1 MNPSLN
7 GKSVNCISNLII
19 MNTLCKYEYK
29 LLISNIELNKD
40 VIQHFFKPI
49 NNNRLDE
56 SQKDLGI
63 IWGEQSNR
71 DGIYG

>member
-1 MNPSLN
+1 MQ
-7 GKSVNCISNLII
+7 IWI
-19 MNTLCKYEYK
+19 K
-29 LLISNIELNKD
+29 LLISNIELNKA
-40 VIQHFFKPI
+40 VIQYFFKPI

>member
-1 MNPSLN
+1 
-7 GKSVNCISNLII
+7 
-19 MNTLCKYEYK
+19 MNTK

-56 SQKDLGI
+56 SKKI
-63 IWGEQSNR
+63 RAMIWGEQSNR
-71 DGIYG
+71 DEIYE